1 MIDSNLGDMGFIL
14 SEWVYRTNNLKSR
27 LLCSSPNQSTPI
39 RVVLHHYY
47 LNETLMAKLL
57 TPQNKLLIIINISS
71 VSSIT
76 TLLCLLLLIKTHK
89 ILQIVWWQI
98 GLQIFVT
105 LDLSLAPITVLKIL
119 TFLRNNSRSITLLC
133 FSCYSVKS
141 FRIRSLFGPF
151 FLAFRLNMDI
161 YFVSLCI

>member
-14 SEWVYRTNNLKSR
+14 SGWVYRTNNLKSR

-39 RVVLHHYY
+39 SVVLHHYY

-57 TPQNKLLIIINISS
+57 TPQNKLLIISNISS

-89 ILQIVWWQI
+89 ILILVSSN
-98 GLQIFVT
+98 
-105 LDLSLAPITVLKIL
+105 SLMTNWSSN
-119 TFLRNNSRSITLLC
+119 FRNSWSQFSSYNS
-133 FSCYSVKS
+133 FEN
-141 FRIRSLFGPF
+141 FNF
-151 FLAFRLNMDI
+151 FKE
-161 YFVSLCI
+161 